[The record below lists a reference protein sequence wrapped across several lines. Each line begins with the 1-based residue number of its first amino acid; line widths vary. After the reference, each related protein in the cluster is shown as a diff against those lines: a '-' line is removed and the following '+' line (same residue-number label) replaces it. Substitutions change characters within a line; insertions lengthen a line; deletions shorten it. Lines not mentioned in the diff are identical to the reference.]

1 MGVHLILIIFG
12 DLEAVS
18 IQLVVVYLL
27 LVRVGFLV
35 EGSVVDRQ
43 LWFQWRI
50 QKGIFFVIQYIHEF
64 LENFLIL

>member
-35 EGSVVDRQ
+35 EGCVVDRQ